1 MWYPL
6 FGNDVIPCPSKVSSS
21 SWSDIRYLKTFTV
34 TESKIISIL
43 EYTTF
48 NDLWLIRM
56 FIYKYP
62 YNVHIYI
69 HIFIY
74 CKYLTWQNVIQIFLL
89 SLMVNFAAI
98 LNMKEYYHISYS
110 SFESSSHN
118 LNNRKEKDGFVM
130 SHLDFNL

>member
-6 FGNDVIPCPSKVSSS
+6 FGNDVIPCPSKVPSS
-21 SWSDIRYLKTFTV
+21 SWSDIRYLK
-34 TESKIISIL
+34 
-43 EYTTF
+43 
-48 NDLWLIRM
+48 N
-56 FIYKYP
+56 IYHNRKQNYP
-62 YNVHIYI
+62 YIGRYNHLWFVAYSYVIYI
-69 HIFIY
+69 CIY
-74 CKYLTWQNVIQIFLL
+74 ILYVYIYILILPVSNVTKCNTHIFLL
-89 SLMVNFAAI
+89 SSMVNFAAI